1 MIRAYEEQCAA
12 VEKLGGRIILMASR
26 ALVKAAR
33 SPDDYAKVYGRILDQ
48 VKEPVIIHWL
58 GEMFDPA
65 LDGYWGHKDHMK
77 AMEVA
82 VDVIALQSGQGRR
95 RENLAARQGQ
105 GDRHAAAAAAGRRA
119 CSPATTSTTPS

>member
-1 MIRAYEEQCAA
+1 

-33 SPDDYAKVYGRILDQ
+33 SPDDYAKVYARILDQ

-65 LDGYWGHKDHMK
+65 LDGYWGPQGPYEGHGGRRRRHRV
-77 AMEVA
+77 EP
-82 VDVIALQSGQGRR
+82 GQGRR

-105 GDRHAAAAAAGRRA
+105 GDRHAAAAAAGRTHVHRRRFQL
-119 CSPATTSTTPS
+119 CRD